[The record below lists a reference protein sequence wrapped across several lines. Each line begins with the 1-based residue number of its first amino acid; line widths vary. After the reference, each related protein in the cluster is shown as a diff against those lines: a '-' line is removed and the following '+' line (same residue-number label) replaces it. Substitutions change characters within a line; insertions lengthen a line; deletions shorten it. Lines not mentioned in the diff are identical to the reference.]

1 MLGEYYIKVND
12 DVYLSSTT
20 ILGIIPDS
28 IDDMIATKDSESTE
42 TESEQQRIDKLQFE
56 KKLRNSSSFFNEIGI
71 EIMLMLYH
79 YYCVE

>member
-28 IDDMIATKDSESTE
+28 IDDMIAMEDSELSLIHISACGNYIE
-42 TESEQQRIDKLQFE
+42 MDGKVIYENDLSADIDVYKRQASCSAL
-56 KKLRNSSSFFNEIGI
+56 
-71 EIMLMLYH
+71 
-79 YYCVE
+79 

>member
-42 TESEQQRIDKLQFE
+42 TESEQQWINSLKMITFKKQFI
-56 KKLRNSSSFFNEIGI
+56 FF
-71 EIMLMLYH
+71 L
-79 YYCVE
+79 